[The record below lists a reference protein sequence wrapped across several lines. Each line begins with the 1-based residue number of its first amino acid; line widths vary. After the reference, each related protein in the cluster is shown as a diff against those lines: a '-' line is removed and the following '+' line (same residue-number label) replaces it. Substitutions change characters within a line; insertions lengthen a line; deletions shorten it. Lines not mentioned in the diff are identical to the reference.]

1 MRKFLVGVL
10 SGGLV
15 SIGLAA
21 PASANT
27 CNPKY
32 QGVCDAVHDIRCTA
46 DQIVS
51 IIDENSRL
59 CTF

>member
-1 MRKFLVGVL
+1 MRKLLVGLL
-10 SGGLV
+10 SAGLM
-15 SIGLAA
+15 SAGLTG

-32 QGVCDAVHDIRCTA
+32 QGVCDAIHDIRCTA